1 MARGSSTGYDRHI
14 TIFSPEGKLY
24 QVEYAFKAISTG
36 NLTTVGVRGKDSVV
50 IVTQKKV
57 PDKLID
63 PETVTHLFNITPTI
77 GCVGTGRT
85 ADAKVYVQRAR
96 YEAALF
102 KKKYGYE
109 IPVDFLT
116 KRMADI
122 AQVSTQHAFMRPF
135 AVALIFIS
143 IDPEQGPLLYKSDP
157 AGYYIGYRA
166 TAAGAKEEDANNWLE
181 NKFKKKPVLD
191 QKQTIQLALNCAQTI
206 LATELKRTDVEVGIV
221 TSDNPIF
228 RRLTEEQI
236 EEHLTD
242 ISERD

>member
-1 MARGSSTGYDRHI
+1 MIGISQF
-14 TIFSPEGKLY
+14 FSPEGKLH
-24 QVEYAFKAISTG
+24 QVEYAFKAISTV
-36 NLTTVGVRGKDSVV
+36 NLTSVGVRGKDSVV

-63 PETVTHLFNITPTI
+63 PDTVTHLFNITQSI

-85 ADAKVYVQRAR
+85 ADARVYVQRAR
-96 YEAALF
+96 YEAADF
-102 KKKYGYE
+102 KRKYGYE
-109 IPVDFLT
+109 VPVDFLT

-135 AVALIFIS
+135 AVALMFIA

-166 TAAGAKEEDANNWLE
+166 TAAGAKEDDGNNWLE

-191 QKQTIQLALNCAQTI
+191 QKQTIQLALNCVQSI
-206 LATELKRTDVEVGIV
+206 LATELKKTDIEVGIV
-221 TSDNPIF
+221 SLEHPHF
-228 RRLTEEQI
+228 RRLSEDQI
-236 EEHLTD
+236 EEHLTE

>member
-24 QVEYAFKAISTG
+24 QVEYAFKAITSG
-36 NLTTVGVRGKDSVV
+36 NLTSVGVRGKDTCV

-63 PETVTHLFNITPTI
+63 PATVTHLFSITPRI
-77 GCVGTGRT
+77 GCVATGRT
-85 ADAKVYVQRAR
+85 PDARASIQRAR
-96 YEAALF
+96 YEAADF
-102 KKKYGYE
+102 KRKFGYE
-109 IPVDFLT
+109 VPVDYLT

-135 AVALIFIS
+135 GVALIFIG

-157 AGYYIGYRA
+157 AGYFIGYKA
-166 TAAGAKEEDANNWLE
+166 TSAGAKEDEASTWLE

-191 QKQTIQLALNCAQTI
+191 QKQTIQMAINCMQTI
-206 LATELKRTDVEVGIV
+206 LSTELKKIDIEVAIV
-221 TSDNPIF
+221 SIDDPLF
-228 RRLTEEQI
+228 RLLPEDKI
-236 EEHLTD
+236 EEHLTE

>member
-1 MARGSSTGYDRHI
+1 MARGTSTGYDRHI
-14 TIFSPEGKLY
+14 TIFSPEGKLH
-24 QVEYAFKAISTG
+24 QVEYAFKAISTV
-36 NLTTVGVRGKDSVV
+36 NLTSVGVRGKDSVV

-63 PETVTHLFNITPTI
+63 PDTVTHLFNITASI

-85 ADAKVYVQRAR
+85 ADTRVYVQRAR
-96 YEAALF
+96 YEAADF
-102 KKKYGYE
+102 KRKYGYE
-109 IPVDFLT
+109 VPVDFIT

-135 AVALIFIS
+135 AVALMFIA

-166 TAAGAKEEDANNWLE
+166 TAAGAKEEDGNNWLE

-191 QKQTIQLALNCAQTI
+191 QKQTIQLALNCVQSI
-206 LATELKRTDVEVGIV
+206 LATELKKTDIEVGIV
-221 TSDNPIF
+221 SLENPKF
-228 RRLTEEQI
+228 RRLTEDQI
-236 EEHLTD
+236 EEHLTE

>member
-1 MARGSSTGYDRHI
+1 MARGTSTGYDRHI
-14 TIFSPEGKLY
+14 TIFSPEGKLH

-36 NLTTVGVRGKDSVV
+36 NLTSVGVRGKDTCV

-63 PETVTHLFNITPTI
+63 PDTVTHLFNITSNI

-85 ADAKVYVQRAR
+85 ADARVYVQRAR
-96 YEAALF
+96 YEAADF
-102 KKKYGYE
+102 KRKYGYDV
-109 IPVDFLT
+109 PVDFLT

-135 AVALIFIS
+135 AVALMFIA

-166 TAAGAKEEDANNWLE
+166 TAAGAKEEDGNNWLE

-191 QKQTIQLALNCAQTI
+191 QKQTIQLALNCVQSI
-206 LATELKRTDVEVGIV
+206 LATELKKTDIEVGIV
-221 TSDNPIF
+221 SLENPHF
-228 RRLTEEQI
+228 RRLPEDQI
-236 EEHLTD
+236 EEHLTE